1 MARRDHHDN
10 SSDDITRSRAAAS
23 ATPKIEIA
31 VEASSSEVPEREGPD
46 ASVGALQGNGTS
58 FGQSSAAGT
67 QSIAAKLT
75 GLDDVDHIKSPRD
88 VATGQS
94 AERSEGPRRS
104 HQHDADDGPDAD
116 GIMVIAV
123 SHEVVADADVDGFPG
138 VVVAAADDYEE
149 IAFAVGD
156 GPEFK
161 PLDLDDE
168 SPFDGG
174 PPQASLGREDS
185 IECT

>member
-1 MARRDHHDN
+1 MPPPLP
-10 SSDDITRSRAAAS
+10 DDANAILSGDLFAS
-23 ATPKIEIA
+23 AI
-31 VEASSSEVPEREGPD
+31 
-46 ASVGALQGNGTS
+46 
-58 FGQSSAAGT
+58 SSATFLAGT
-67 QSIAAKLT
+67 DGCATRITGNIAAKLT